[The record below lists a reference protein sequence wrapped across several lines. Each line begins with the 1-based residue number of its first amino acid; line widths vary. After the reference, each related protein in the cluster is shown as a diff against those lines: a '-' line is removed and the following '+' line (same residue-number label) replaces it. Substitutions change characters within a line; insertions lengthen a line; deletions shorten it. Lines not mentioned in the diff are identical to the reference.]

1 MTDVIIF
8 AITVA
13 SAVSLLI
20 VGPHE
25 AQRKALQAL
34 RAHGE
39 TEDLLTHDQ
48 CEGLARPARA
58 TVQIELAW
66 TIIAILIFVVL
77 VSAARATHGVEDAP
91 EPTDA
96 VQAVRIVELRFRR
109 QL

>member
-8 AITVA
+8 AIAVA

-20 VGPHE
+20 VSPHE

-34 RAHGE
+34 RTHGE
-39 TEDLLTHDQ
+39 PEDLLTRDQ
-48 CEGLARPARA
+48 CEGLARPARGI
-58 TVQIELAW
+58 VQVELAW

-77 VSAARATHGVEDAP
+77 ILATARATHAVEDAP

-96 VQAVRIVELRFRR
+96 AQAVSIVSGLAH
-109 QL
+109 